1 MSHSLNVVRIAAV
14 CCAITSCAAIF
25 RRNGDIFFRT
35 NRPSCD
41 SRFSVVGEAVC
52 FPSAGTLIASP
63 TVLLLVLLAASSASA
78 FVRRPS
84 GPVPEIFSGSRC
96 SSSTIRRTAGD
107 RVRAGLAVFA
117 SADSS
122 LGGAAACASDF
133 AGAFFSAGLA
143 AGAFFESSM
152 VATTSPIF
160 TS

>member
-14 CCAITSCAAIF
+14 CCAITNCAAIF

-35 NRPSCD
+35 NRPSANCPPTD
-41 SRFSVVGEAVC
+41 GPAVAGSMSIFFSLAPRFCAAV
-52 FPSAGTLIASP
+52 
-63 TVLLLVLLAASSASA
+63 SASA
-78 FVRRPS
+78 FVRRPP
-84 GPVPEIFSGSRC
+84 GPVPEIFSGLRC

-117 SADSS
+117 SADFS
-122 LGGAAACASDF
+122 LGGAAVFVSDF
-133 AGAFFSAGLA
+133 AAAFSSAGLA
-143 AGAFFESSM
+143 AGAFFESSI